1 MENWNFFQRDPTETK
16 REEETE
22 VVASMLV
29 FENWGY
35 FRKKK
40 NDVLRISF

>member
-1 MENWNFFQRDPTETK
+1 MENWNFFQRDQTETK
-16 REEETE
+16 IEEETE

-35 FRKKK
+35 FRKKN
-40 NDVLRISF
+40 NDVLRIYF